1 MHAKK
6 NRKAIHKEEQR
17 QFNEMVDK
25 IEKRDKA
32 KEKKYKEAQALMEYN
47 RILKQEKDAK
57 QRKEFQAKIRK
68 EEFNKKMQ

>member
-1 MHAKK
+1 
-6 NRKAIHKEEQR
+6 
-17 QFNEMVDK
+17 MVDK

-68 EEFNKKMQ
+68 EEFNRKMQ